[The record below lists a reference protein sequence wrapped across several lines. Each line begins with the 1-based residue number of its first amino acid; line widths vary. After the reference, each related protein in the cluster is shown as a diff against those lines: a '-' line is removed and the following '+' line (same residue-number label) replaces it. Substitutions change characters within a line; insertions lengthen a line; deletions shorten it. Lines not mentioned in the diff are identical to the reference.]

1 MFLERAPRGKAFPW
15 FETAR
20 AFRHAFPAGRPA
32 PRLGLQILKAATF
45 MRGHFGTPF
54 ESGFGEITAAHRG
67 QPDQRLFHAAAGYT
81 VVEE

>member
-1 MFLERAPRGKAFPW
+1 
-15 FETAR
+15 
-20 AFRHAFPAGRPA
+20 
-32 PRLGLQILKAATF
+32 